1 MRILNLKN
9 LIPLT
14 LALIFAFPFALAAQE
29 ATDEPTAEATSEAAA
44 PTVSELSIFDDFYN
58 HASGWHVRIPEGWTD
73 ESTAEYARFTREGDA
88 ITVLHATATEANAA
102 IDAALAVAL
111 PNVDLGD
118 PALTNVVNLLNGE
131 WTQHLF
137 TNTSAGNVAVYA
149 QVFENVS
156 YAVVSV
162 SEDSLPVIIAA
173 ENTEADTLTNTLQ
186 IAAALYDPTIGAQAV
201 DVTTLNTTPVY
212 TVSTYENEAGET
224 VTSLSRARTA
234 TLYVVTGATTDVD
247 ALFQDSVLFSM
258 LSDFFITP
266 QTAFY
271 LYLGVGLS
279 FAILLIL
286 IASMYVRYRNLRQD
300 EASLRELENE

>member
-1 MRILNLKN
+1 MRSLQLKTLILAVM
-9 LIPLT
+9 
-14 LALIFAFPFALAAQE
+14 LALPFAVFAQE
-29 ATDEPTAEATSEAAA
+29 ATDEPAEATVEA
-44 PTVSELSIFDDFYN
+44 PVVDELSIFDDFYN
-58 HASGWHVRIPEGWTD
+58 HASGWHVRIPENWTD
-73 ESTAEYARFTREGDA
+73 ESTADYARFTREGDT
-88 ITVLHATATEANAA
+88 ITVLHSSATTAPAA

-111 PNVDLGD
+111 PNVDLGE
-118 PALTNVVNLLNGE
+118 PELANLVNLLNGE

-137 TNTSAGNVAVYA
+137 TNTSVGNVAAYA
-149 QVFENVS
+149 QVFEDVS
-156 YAVVSV
+156 YAVISV

-173 ENTEADTLTNTLQ
+173 ENTDADTISATLQ
-186 IAAALYDPTIGAQAV
+186 IAAALYDPTIGAEAV

-234 TLYVVTGATTDVD
+234 TLYVVTGATSDID

-258 LSDFFITP
+258 LNDFFITP

-286 IASMYVRYRNLRQD
+286 IGSMYIRYRNLRQD
-300 EASLRELENE
+300 EATLRELENE